1 MNLHFKTLLTIAVF
15 VGIGVLVSI
24 SAQHYPILTLMAVAI
39 AMFAAFYNLVYSLL
53 KIEQS
58 IDELKKK

>member
-15 VGIGVLVSI
+15 VGIGILVSI
-24 SAQHYPILTLMAVAI
+24 SAQHYPILTLVAVAI